1 MHDGCW
7 TSGSRRW
14 YISSPS
20 ATAALVSAP
29 RHPAVLTASIA
40 ALLRPLMLRA
50 LETLTTPEIVNGCK
64 SKHTG
69 NTRSL
74 RQRDWTAVLA
84 AAAPALLMS
93 RLPHPQNPR
102 DTCSFPGVIIQSTPH
117 VLPHPRAYS
126 TCCDMTI
133 PPTYPQNRIEW
144 LFIKSF
150 NGIIECK

>member
-1 MHDGCW
+1 MDVEPAEVAGGILAVQALRQHWYQHHNTQQCW
-7 TSGSRRW
+7 PLPSQPSYVRSGFE
-14 YISSPS
+14 
-20 ATAALVSAP
+20 
-29 RHPAVLTASIA
+29 
-40 ALLRPLMLRA
+40 LLKHLQLF
-50 LETLTTPEIVNGCK
+50 PEIVNGCK

-133 PPTYPQNRIEW
+133 SPPTPQTE
-144 LFIKSF
+144 L
-150 NGIIECK
+150 NGSS